1 VGVIDRTLK
10 ILCRHH
16 PDWPR
21 RLLFPATTEVSLEI
35 VRLEINLPER
45 RFDDAYRVSV
55 ANGEE
60 KFLFVEF
67 LFGQDRRELFK
78 YFTKVGIA
86 SAVCGYGKVA
96 VAVVQ
101 ITEGMK
107 TPLDPVYGAEVG
119 GVVNQ
124 FRMHLI
130 HLNALL
136 PQIESGELYEYGCL
150 LPLLKKGADQQ
161 TLMKMKDLIHREPD
175 SKKRAD
181 LYSLAVT
188 VCARYL
194 DKDLLWEYF
203 REELEM
209 IKESEIVE
217 EWIQEGIEKGMQQG
231 ALLSLRELLIQTL
244 ETRFDLVPQTVVRTI
259 GALDDVSLLKM
270 LHRKALT
277 VASLDQFAEV
287 MEAILK

>member
-1 VGVIDRTLK
+1 M
-10 ILCRHH
+10 
-16 PDWPR
+16 
-21 RLLFPATTEVSLEI
+21 
-35 VRLEINLPER
+35 VRLEINLPDR

-55 ANGEE
+55 ENGEE

-86 SAVCGYGKVA
+86 GAVCGYGKVA

-119 GVVNQ
+119 GVVNY

-130 HLNALL
+130 QLDALL

-150 LPLLKKGADQQ
+150 LPLLKKRADQQ
-161 TLMKMKDLIHREPD
+161 TLMKVKDLIHKEPD
-175 SKKRAD
+175 SKRRAD

-194 DKDLLWEYF
+194 DKDLVWEYF

-217 EWIQEGIEKGMQQG
+217 EWIQEGIEKGIQQGMQQGIQQGIQQG

-244 ETRFDLVPQTVVRTI
+244 ETRFDLVAQTVVRTI
-259 GALDDVSLLKM
+259 HTLDDVSLLKM
-270 LHRKALT
+270 LHRKALI
-277 VASLDQFAEV
+277 VASLDQFAKV